1 MNNNAGSKE
10 LHDGWPRKPG
20 WYKCLVDG
28 ELEMDL
34 KFYVCQVSCKP
45 HWVDKNGDYIESMG
59 KVQYYQ

>member
-1 MNNNAGSKE
+1 MDNNTGSKE
-10 LHDGWPRKPG
+10 LHDGWPRMPG